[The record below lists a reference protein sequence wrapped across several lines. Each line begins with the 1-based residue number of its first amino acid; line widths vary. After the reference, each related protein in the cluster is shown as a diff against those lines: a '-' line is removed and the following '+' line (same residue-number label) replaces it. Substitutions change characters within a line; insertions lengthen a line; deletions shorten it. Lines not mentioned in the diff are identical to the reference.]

1 MRMISLKKEVLWML
15 ACSLP
20 VNTVNPIV
28 WDISSWRDI
37 HQNILLLHEYTL
49 CRRDIY
55 RTDLHIESS
64 IPRIMPREHRHE
76 T

>member
-1 MRMISLKKEVLWML
+1 MMRMISLKKEVLWML

-20 VNTVNPIV
+20 ANTVNPIV

-37 HQNILLLHEYTL
+37 HHQNILLLHEYTL

-64 IPRIMPREHRHE
+64 TNHAPRAP